1 MDFMSEPASTDFIEG
16 YLRARGR
23 RYFRG
28 QHDREYFFVANTHLR
43 RLHVHLESCPAHP
56 DVFTVRVTPACFF
69 PADDRAQLAR
79 AAERWNQQNSAVVA
93 VVHESSDPQRIGVAA
108 TKSHSMADFVG
119 FDDFAGFVDSTLG
132 AAMNLFDQLSPAAE
146 LPSTPLLLDAG

>member
-1 MDFMSEPASTDFIEG
+1 MDFMSEPASTNFIER

-28 QHDREYFFVANTHLR
+28 RHDDEYFFVADTHLR
-43 RLHVHLESCPAHP
+43 RLHVHLETCPAHP

-69 PADDRAQLAR
+69 PAADRAQLTR
-79 AAERWNQQNSAVVA
+79 VAERWNQQNSAVTA

-108 TKSHSMADFVG
+108 TKSHSMADF
-119 FDDFAGFVDSTLG
+119 DDFAGFARFVDSSL
-132 AAMNLFDQLSPAAE
+132 AAAIDLFDQLSPAAE